1 MSGQDWLEKDFYKT
15 LGVAKDADQTAI
27 KKAYRKLARQYHP
40 DQNPGDEKAET
51 KFKEIGEAYAVL
63 SDEEQRKQYDAIR
76 AMGGG
81 ARFSAGGPGSAGF
94 TDAFS
99 SMFGGQGTS
108 FNFST
113 SGSGVN
119 IEDLLGMFGG
129 AAGGFNAGGPQPNYG
144 AGARFGNTPPRPRK
158 GADRIASTS
167 ITFRESLKG
176 ATLTMKVDGKK
187 NTVRIPA
194 GIKEG
199 QKVRLRGK
207 GMPGENG
214 GQSGDL
220 QVTIHVEPHPV
231 FTRDGDNLRVR
242 VPVTFAEAALG
253 TKIDVPLIDGNTV
266 TVKVPAGTQ
275 SGAVLRV
282 RKRGVETGKH
292 TGDLLIEIMVAVPDH
307 LTKEQKEAV
316 KALAD
321 SFDYQDVRATLMEK
335 AKE

>member
-1 MSGQDWLEKDFYKT
+1 
-15 LGVAKDADQTAI
+15 
-27 KKAYRKLARQYHP
+27 
-40 DQNPGDEKAET
+40 
-51 KFKEIGEAYAVL
+51 
-63 SDEEQRKQYDAIR
+63 
-76 AMGGG
+76 
-81 ARFSAGGPGSAGF
+81 
-94 TDAFS
+94 
-99 SMFGGQGTS
+99 
-108 FNFST
+108 
-113 SGSGVN
+113 
-119 IEDLLGMFGG
+119 
-129 AAGGFNAGGPQPNYG
+129 
-144 AGARFGNTPPRPRK
+144 
-158 GADRIASTS
+158 
-167 ITFRESLKG
+167 
-176 ATLTMKVDGKK
+176 MKVDGKK

-282 RKRGVETGKH
+282 CKRGVETGKH

-307 LTKEQKEAV
+307 LTKEQKDAV

-321 SFDYQDVRATLMEK
+321 SFDHQDVRATLMEK